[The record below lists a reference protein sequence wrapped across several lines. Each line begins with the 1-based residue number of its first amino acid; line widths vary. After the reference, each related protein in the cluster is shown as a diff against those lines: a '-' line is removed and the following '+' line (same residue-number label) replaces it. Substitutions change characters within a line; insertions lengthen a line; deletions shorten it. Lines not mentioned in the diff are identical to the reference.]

1 MHSQLH
7 ERLEYLVN
15 FSSQLIFVSGD
26 SIAQQQ
32 KTLEAFV
39 FNQHDETDIAYLTAQ
54 PSLELS
60 DYRRQLCRQL
70 LGQLVGSYVRP
81 LNELLAELNTHNGP
95 ILITITQAEHLPDAL
110 LQELWDLVLQSR
122 FASNK
127 QHLNVLLF
135 GQSAWAENAK
145 QWLPAKNSDTP
156 LLISS
161 QSVMADQ
168 GGTDLDRMIAKRREA
183 FHEHLVKRQQL
194 DSPSSTNR
202 LTSPWLWIS
211 ATLVFLVS
219 FTALVAWQYGSDISA
234 LFQPLDSQQSKVEEP
249 LALPGSAFSELTD
262 STANVSDTVVESD
275 NTTVIPDSAA
285 AEPSNAPTSTTQP
298 TQSTITAGTS
308 GAENNAATTLDKP
321 TPPVSDNQDT
331 SSPSNSNARVSTWAE
346 QVDAWEQRTNAT
358 QNNPGENDMKLANTA
373 AQASPVNS
381 TGTLPAA
388 LVMQAQQLSAE
399 VTAALPESST
409 KFSSPPAQT
418 ALKEPQVDNA
428 RLLQAVTAEDYVLQ
442 LAGLKDA
449 ALLRQFVS
457 DYRLGEQVWI
467 YRTQRYGGPW
477 YVLLFKQP
485 FASVAEARRAI
496 PLLPD
501 FPRKN
506 EAFVKSG
513 TQILAEITAQP

>member
-54 PSLELS
+54 PALELS

-161 QSVMADQ
+161 QSVMAEQ
-168 GGTDLDRMIAKRREA
+168 GGTDLDRMIVKRREA
-183 FHEHLVKRQQL
+183 FHEHLLKRQQL
-194 DSPSSTNR
+194 DNPVKTNR
-202 LTSPWLWIS
+202 LASPWFWVS

-234 LFQPLDSQQSKVEEP
+234 LFQPLDSQPPQVEEP
-249 LALPGSAFSELTD
+249 LALPGSAFSELT
-262 STANVSDTVVESD
+262 ESAAAG
-275 NTTVIPDSAA
+275 TDSAA
-285 AEPSNAPTSTTQP
+285 AGTDIAAAETNSAAAQLDSFPTSTAQADQPAITADNSDASDSIAGDTQP
-298 TQSTITAGTS
+298 TRPAS
-308 GAENNAATTLDKP
+308 
-321 TPPVSDNQDT
+321 VSQDT
-331 SSPSNSNARVSTWAE
+331 PLSNNARVSSWAA
-346 QVDAWEQRTNAT
+346 QMDAWDKRPKEAQHNQTGN
-358 QNNPGENDMKLANTA
+358 EMDTA
-373 AQASPVNS
+373 AAPNQTPATRSAQV
-381 TGTLPAA
+381 LPAA
-388 LVMQAQQLSAE
+388 LVKQAQQLSAQIAAAAPLPQNPPGPN
-399 VTAALPESST
+399 TAPVQPMT
-409 KFSSPPAQT
+409 T
-418 ALKEPQVDNA
+418 EPQVDNA
-428 RLLQAVTAEDYVLQ
+428 RLLQAVTAEDYVVQ

-449 ALLRQFVS
+449 TLLRQFVS

-513 TQILAEITAQP
+513 AQILAEISAQ